1 MNRTYLILNSYVVA
15 IFLTIVFGVVF
26 VNGNVL
32 SVKSN
37 EKDDVIVCK
46 ETALKVGRA
55 LLEEHFPE
63 AFSENDVIL
72 DAEEKDGVWRVYN
85 VLQRQSIIDNGNI
98 QILVGGE
105 FYVEFYKSNGKVVN
119 IGIND

>member
-15 IFLTIVFGVVF
+15 IFLIIVFGVVF

-37 EKDDVIVCK
+37 EKD
-46 ETALKVGRA
+46 
-55 LLEEHFPE
+55 
-63 AFSENDVIL
+63 DVIL